1 MTPLPVK
8 LAPAWFR
15 PRSFLV
21 GLAVGF
27 VALSWLG
34 WLAGRNN
41 YHQDFTRF
49 FPEIAPEGSY
59 YPTIAEM
66 CTIARSRCRP
76 DQILVIVGG
85 NSIFYGVG
93 QPADQMWTRRLQ
105 ALLGDRYAV
114 INLAFRGAS
123 ASDGGALAA
132 EVLRREFPRQIYVA
146 NVGSMVCLDPTGSDP
161 YRFLFWE
168 AYFKGLLLPY
178 APRSDYLKAKFERRW
193 SDLAPMVDVIGKV
206 ELDRALHFDDF
217 WNRAT
222 IEYINT
228 VPSFYHPDF
237 PGTLTPRAEYR
248 DDELDFRSLPF
259 ADRYRDSAF
268 AVEMQIVRG
277 ATEPYYQQGPDGGW
291 HLNPQTW
298 QNFDAM
304 DRAAIPAQL
313 RQRTL
318 IVVSQNSPYYLD
330 RLTPAER
337 AREEAGY
344 RDSLA
349 IWRDA
354 GYAAMTYPP
363 GLTVDDYGDR
373 THLTVPGSEKLAAS
387 VAGEIGGLA
396 ERLGYIPAAPAKP

>member
-15 PRSFLV
+15 SRSFL
-21 GLAVGF
+21 LGF
-27 VALSWLG
+27 VAGAALLSWLG
-34 WLAGRNN
+34 WRASRWD
-41 YHQDFTRF
+41 YHPDFTRF
-49 FPEIAPEGSY
+49 QREISPEGSY

-66 CTIARSRCRP
+66 GTIARARCRA
-76 DQILVIVGG
+76 DQVLVIVGG

-93 QPADQMWTRRLQ
+93 QPVDQVWTRRLQ

-114 INLAFRGAS
+114 VNLAFRGAS

-132 EVLRREFPRQIYVA
+132 EVLQREFPRQIYVA

-168 AYFKGLLLPY
+168 AYYKGLLLPY
-178 APRSDYLKAKFERRW
+178 APRSNYVWDVFERHW
-193 SDLAPMVDVIGKV
+193 SNLALMVDVIGKV

-217 WNRAT
+217 WNYIT
-222 IEYINT
+222 IDRINT

-237 PGTLTPRAEYR
+237 PGTFTPRGRYP
-248 DDELDFRSLPF
+248 DDEQDFRSIPF
-259 ADRYRDSAF
+259 GERYRDSAF
-268 AVEMQIVRG
+268 GVEMQIVRG
-277 ATEPYYQQGPDGGW
+277 STEPYYEQAPDGSW
-291 HLNPQTW
+291 RLNEQTR
-298 QNFDAM
+298 QHFDAM
-304 DRAAIPAQL
+304 DRAAMPAVL
-313 RQRTL
+313 RNRTL

-337 AREEAGY
+337 AREEAAY
-344 RDSLA
+344 RDSLE

-373 THLTVPGSEKLAAS
+373 THLTVPGGEKLAAS
-387 VAGEIGGLA
+387 VAAEVGDLA
-396 ERLGYIPAAPAKP
+396 GRLGYFTSAPAKP